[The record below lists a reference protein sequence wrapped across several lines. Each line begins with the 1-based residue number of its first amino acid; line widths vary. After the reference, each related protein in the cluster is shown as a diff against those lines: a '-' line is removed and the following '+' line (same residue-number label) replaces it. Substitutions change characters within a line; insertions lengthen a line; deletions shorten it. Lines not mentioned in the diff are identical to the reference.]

1 MKRSNK
7 AILPKISLII
17 TVIILV
23 ALIFLNF
30 YGLYSNQ
37 FHFNKPGSFIFPL
50 VTLVHFVYIYVLWFK
65 ISEDEYPDAV
75 MKSIEYVMY
84 GILLVYFYEIVETFL
99 LLSSQ
104 NKFSDH
110 VIPSTFMPMG
120 ILIISLKFLLVL
132 FTIWSFLIRKRRVG
146 KYDIDY
152 LNDHLS
158 SWQRSH

>member
-1 MKRSNK
+1 MKRSNNTL
-7 AILPKISLII
+7 LPRVYLFIS
-17 TVIILV
+17 VIILI

-50 VTLVHFVYIYVLWFK
+50 ITLVHFVYIYVLWFK

-84 GILLVYFYEIVETFL
+84 GILLVYFYEIVETVL
-99 LLSSQ
+99 LLGSK
-104 NKFSDH
+104 NKFPDH

-120 ILIISLKFLLVL
+120 ILIISLKSVLVF
-132 FTIWSFLIRKRRVG
+132 FTTWSFLIRKRKVG
-146 KYDIDY
+146 KYNIDY

-158 SWQRSH
+158 SWQQTS

>member
-1 MKRSNK
+1 MKRSNNTV
-7 AILPKISLII
+7 LPKTNLFIS
-17 TVIILV
+17 VIILI

-50 VTLVHFVYIYVLWFK
+50 VTLAHFVYIYVLWFK
-65 ISEDEYPDAV
+65 ISEDEYPDVV
-75 MKSIEYVMY
+75 MKSIEYIMY
-84 GILLVYFYEIVETFL
+84 GVLLVYFYEIVETFL

-104 NKFSDH
+104 EKFHDY

-120 ILIISLKFLLVL
+120 ILIISLQSLLVL
-132 FTIWSFLIRKRRVG
+132 FTLWSFLIRKRRVG

-158 SWQRSH
+158 SWQRTS